1 VEFLLKCHEVIN
13 QVRESKKAVEANEMP
28 LQTEVKRKLQM
39 DKKLR
44 TWLVEADSTKKEIS
58 CREICEQFES
68 KTNPRIVTRL
78 RAGIA
83 SGADFSTVELS
94 S

>member
-1 VEFLLKCHEVIN
+1 MRAEK
-13 QVRESKKAVEANEMP
+13 QVEANDMP

-44 TWLVEADSTKKEIS
+44 TWLVESDGSKKEIS

-68 KTNPRIVTRL
+68 KQNPSIVTRL
-78 RAGIA
+78 RTGID
-83 SGADFSTVELS
+83 SGADFSTVELN
-94 S
+94 